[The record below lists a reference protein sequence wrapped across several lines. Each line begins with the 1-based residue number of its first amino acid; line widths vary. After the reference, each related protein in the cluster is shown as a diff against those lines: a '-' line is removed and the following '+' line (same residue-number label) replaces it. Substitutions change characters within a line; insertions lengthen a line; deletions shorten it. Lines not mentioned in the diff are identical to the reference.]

1 MSKRSDTVKFNADT
15 SGLKKGTDEVINKLN
30 ELNKKLVDNQYKQR
44 DSNKVISDAKRELKK
59 LQEQIKDNDKATDDE
74 KKKIQELNDTIEQ
87 EKLKL
92 SQLRTEQI
100 SIKTIISETSKEI
113 SGNNKEWTVLKATL
127 ANLASDTLELLGS
140 KLLSVGKDI
149 IQTGEQF
156 SSSLSEVAAISGATA
171 EELNRMEEA
180 ARLYGSTTKFS
191 ATEAADALKYMALA
205 GWSAQQSI
213 DGLPAVLDLAAA
225 SNMDLGRASDI
236 VTDYITAFGL
246 EVEDAAH
253 FVDIMTYAQNNSNT
267 TTEMLGQAYKN
278 CAATAASMGFTVEEV
293 TAALMT
299 MANAGVKGGEA
310 GTTLNTLMT
319 RLATNAKNCADE
331 LGELGVEIYD
341 SQGNMNSLS
350 DILNKMI
357 GAWADLTEK
366 QKNNLSKVI
375 AGTNQYSG
383 FQTVMQ
389 GLSDKAVKAGMS
401 FNDYSKALEDCDG
414 TAKDAAKTM
423 SDNLTGD
430 LKALDSALDELKLKI
445 YDDAETPIRNL
456 VKLITKDGIAALD
469 GIIQNLR
476 IVIPIVVGAAT
487 ALATLKL
494 NLTIGK
500 IVSELTHNTD
510 ALKNALKGLTTA
522 TEGAAAAQQ
531 GLNAAQ
537 SANVIGLV
545 ITLVMSLISAFGTL
559 AVMTNSNADAAE
571 NAKDK
576 AQDYLKSLRDLH
588 QQENQNIENAEN
600 ESRILKDLQNEYDT
614 LKDKTS
620 LTADEKL
627 RLDSVANELAKTLG
641 VTTQSL
647 LTKDGAYKDITDDID
662 KYIEKLK
669 EQVKIENATEA
680 LKAAYTAYDKA
691 SKSAEEYT
699 EKVREQKK
707 AVDEAAIA
715 LKKHE
720 RKFDLI
726 APDDTEQETKWIET
740 NRKLTNKLKEE
751 KEALEN
757 VTHVWSVY
765 YNQTSAAASSI
776 IENRIALGQ
785 TVDEDKELE
794 EMLGHL
800 NPYIEQTTQKIESN
814 TQNIRKNSESV
825 ENSVKE
831 SEIAAQSVE
840 TVSEKYARLNGLL
853 EENKKAVETVN
864 NEIEQAMDS
873 GDEEHLKE
881 LQDKL
886 KDLNSEQTILQNRIK
901 AVKEEIDK
909 DSNAIA
915 AAIEKVE
922 SSAQMLAKAQK
933 EVDNNGKLSL
943 STLLQIQK
951 KYPELT
957 DSVNDYISGI
967 KTEKD
972 VINQLKDVYEK
983 DVENYN
989 KALSVKLLKQ
999 NGFTQDTAESV
1010 VELVNNLK
1018 DQYGIDVQNFANASE
1033 VKKAALESLKAKA
1046 EETQRVFN
1054 DFWAENNFDVGMSNG
1069 SMYYMAKDPRTNQWR
1084 EATQDE
1090 IAKYKA
1096 IVEARNKAYDNY
1108 YSFDTNGVQ
1117 KYMDLY
1123 KSVSSGADAN
1133 RLLDL
1138 SDTSSNKS
1146 SSKKNTKTITYTSR
1160 WKDEVYSSDYSYEE
1174 GAFDNVKAA
1183 DAQIKAYLGVIDRA
1197 KNLGKATLNE
1207 EIHSLNELLKRET
1220 MSADQRYEIR
1230 LRLYKA
1236 QEQLSAA
1243 AAEKEKEAA
1252 DKAAKAEKDAAD
1264 ALLERQ
1270 KLALAAYNRI
1280 VNNKIDSLKAES
1292 DAAKESADKQIAAL
1306 DKLMAK
1312 RKQEQE
1318 DAKRQKEL
1326 DVINAKLR
1334 YQQMT
1339 DFERRELQRQRQEIL
1354 NEQAETAFERGIENQ
1369 KAAISGTASAIQ
1381 TKNEQA
1387 ISGLQSSKTQLADR
1401 IAYLQGSQTYDQR
1414 VQNNSK
1420 TVNFTIVQNGLS
1432 DDQFSMQIVNT
1443 VKKELGV

>member
-44 DSNKVISDAKRELKK
+44 DSNKVISDAQRELKK
-59 LQEQIKDNDKATDDE
+59 LREQIKDNDKATDDE

-92 SQLRTEQI
+92 SQLRTEQM
-100 SIKTIISETSKEI
+100 SIKNVISETSKEI

-127 ANLASDTLELLGS
+127 ANLASDTLEKLGS
-140 KLLSVGKDI
+140 KLLSTGKDI

-156 SSSLSEVAAISGATA
+156 SSSMSEVAAISGATA
-171 EELNRMEEA
+171 EELQRLEEA

-213 DGLPAVLDLAAA
+213 DGLPAILDLAAA
-225 SNMDLGRASDI
+225 SGMELGRASDI

-267 TTEMLGQAYKN
+267 TTEMLGEAYKN

-423 SDNLTGD
+423 SNNLTGD

-445 YDDAETPIRNL
+445 YDGAENPLRSLVQTITKQGVPALEALINNLDKIIPVVLAGAAAMVSYKAALAVESIIKGVQQGLAALTVARTAETAAVQAETTATAELNTVQAANPIGLLVAAVGLLTVGIIEYAAFASNAAEETSKWKTATEEARESAEKLTEGIDNLKKSRDEQITSAEGEAALLRTLQEEYNELTSITNRNAEQNERL
-456 VKLITKDGIAALD
+456 EYIASRLAEKLNITTSNLKDQSGAYHDLNRQIEEHINNLTKQAEFSYYEELITESGKAAAQAKKQMHDTKMQMQDTENEIQALKDKLEDFVKAAKD
-469 GIIQNLR
+469 
-476 IVIPIVVGAAT
+476 T
-487 ALATLKL
+487 
-494 NLTIGK
+494 
-500 IVSELTHNTD
+500 NTD
-510 ALKNALKGLTTA
+510 FSLSNSKVYSDLISQMALKGELEDLSQAVEDKNYDLSMARSKVYSDIISQISELENKHKSLETSWSHFYVA
-522 TEGAAAAQQ
+522 NMKANDALEEAKQ
-531 GLNAAQ
+531 GLRSYKQDADGLTSSVKNQ
-537 SANVIGLV
+537 SLSFSEEKEE
-545 ITLVMSLISAFGTL
+545 L
-559 AVMTNSNADAAE
+559 D
-571 NAKDK
+571 
-576 AQDYLKSLRDLH
+576 
-588 QQENQNIENAEN
+588 
-600 ESRILKDLQNEYDT
+600 
-614 LKDKTS
+614 
-620 LTADEKL
+620 KL
-627 RLDSVANELAKTLG
+627 REAMQEAGEEAK
-641 VTTQSL
+641 
-647 LTKDGAYKDITDDID
+647 KAKEDID
-662 KYIEKLK
+662 KA
-669 EQVKIENATEA
+669 VSGA
-680 LKAAYTAYDKA
+680 L
-691 SKSAEEYT
+691 SNVQRSAQNLQ
-699 EKVREQKK
+699 KVQAEIK
-707 AVDEAAIA
+707 
-715 LKKHE
+715 
-720 RKFDLI
+720 
-726 APDDTEQETKWIET
+726 ETK
-740 NRKLTNKLKEE
+740 
-751 KEALEN
+751 
-757 VTHVWSVY
+757 
-765 YNQTSAAASSI
+765 
-776 IENRIALGQ
+776 
-785 TVDEDKELE
+785 
-794 EMLGHL
+794 
-800 NPYIEQTTQKIESN
+800 
-814 TQNIRKNSESV
+814 
-825 ENSVKE
+825 
-831 SEIAAQSVE
+831 
-840 TVSEKYARLNGLL
+840 
-853 EENKKAVETVN
+853 
-864 NEIEQAMDS
+864 
-873 GDEEHLKE
+873 
-881 LQDKL
+881 
-886 KDLNSEQTILQNRIK
+886 
-901 AVKEEIDK
+901 
-909 DSNAIA
+909 
-915 AAIEKVE
+915 KV
-922 SSAQMLAKAQK
+922 
-933 EVDNNGKLSL
+933 SL
-943 STLLQIQK
+943 STLSSIASA
-951 KYPELT
+951 YPELN
-957 DSVNDYISGI
+957 SLLNDYCNG
-967 KTEKD
+967 
-972 VINQLKDVYEK
+972 LKNEGDII
-983 DVENYN
+983 
-989 KALSVKLLKQ
+989 KALEKVYKNDVDSYNQAVRQKEIMTDGYVKAAAK
-999 NGFTQDTAESV
+999 ASS
-1010 VELVNNLK
+1010 ELVDK
-1018 DQYGIDVQNFANASE
+1018 YKEHYGIDLRNFANAAE
-1033 VKKAALESLKAKA
+1033 AKA
-1046 EETQRVFN
+1046 EIEKNLYEKMAAAKEKYNALSDKYYTTVENGEQILMVKDKSAPDGVRRANVKEISDYNAVRSGYFKSQD
-1054 DFWAENNFDVGMSNG
+1054 DF
-1069 SMYYMAKDPRTNQWR
+1069 
-1084 EATQDE
+1084 
-1090 IAKYKA
+1090 
-1096 IVEARNKAYDNY
+1096 
-1108 YSFDTNGVQ
+1108 YSFDIEEFQ
-1117 KYMDLY
+1117 KQLAADVAKYY
-1123 KSVSSGADAN
+1123 KDNSVSADD
-1133 RLLDL
+1133 LLKGFT
-1138 SDTSSNKS
+1138 DTSTSKKSDKS
-1146 SSKKNTKTITYTSR
+1146 SSGKSETKAKWTMNARNVYAEGDTY
-1160 WKDEVYSSDYSYEE
+1160 
-1174 GAFDNVKAA
+1174 
-1183 DAQIKAYLGVIDRA
+1183 IKAYVNWIERV
-1197 KNLGKATLNE
+1197 KNLGKLTVQE
-1207 EIHSLNELLKRET
+1207 EISILQNLLSRSENT
-1220 MSADQRYEIR
+1220 ADERYDIEY
-1230 LRLYKA
+1230 RLYKA
-1236 QEQLSAA
+1236 KENLQKEQD
-1243 AAEKEKEAA
+1243 EKQKQLEEAA
-1252 DKAAKAEKDAAD
+1252 QKRAKDAAD

-1270 KLALAAYNRI
+1270 KLALAAYNRL

-1387 ISGLQSSKTQLADR
+1387 ISGLQSSKTHLADR

-1432 DDQFSMQIVNT
+1432 DDQFSMRIVNT

>member
-1 MSKRSDTVKFNADT
+1 MSERNYTVNFNANAN
-15 SGLKKGTDEVINKLN
+15 GLKKGTDEVINKLN

-44 DSNKVISDAKRELKK
+44 DSNKVISDAQRELKK
-59 LQEQIKDNDKATDDE
+59 LREQIKDNDKATDDE

-92 SQLRTEQI
+92 SQLRTEQM
-100 SIKTIISETSKEI
+100 SIKNVISETSKEI

-156 SSSLSEVAAISGATA
+156 SGSMSEVAAISGATA
-171 EELNRMEEA
+171 EELQRLEEA

-267 TTEMLGQAYKN
+267 TTEMLGEAYKN

-423 SDNLTGD
+423 SNNLTGD

-445 YDDAETPIRNL
+445 YDGAENPLRSL
-456 VKLITKDGIAALD
+456 VQTITKQGVPALEALINNLD
-469 GIIQNLR
+469 KII
-476 IVIPIVVGAAT
+476 PVV
-487 ALATLKL
+487 L
-494 NLTIGK
+494 
-500 IVSELTHNTD
+500 
-510 ALKNALKGLTTA
+510 
-522 TEGAAAAQQ
+522 EGAAAMASYKAALAVESIIKGVQQ
-531 GLNAAQ
+531 GLAALTVARGMETAAVKAETTATAELNTVQAANPIGLLVATLGMLTVGIIEYAAFASNAAEETSKWKTATEEARE
-537 SANVIGLV
+537 SAEKLTEGIDDLKKSRDEQ
-545 ITLVMSLISAFGTL
+545 ITSAEGEAALLRTL
-559 AVMTNSNADAAE
+559 QEEYNELTSITN
-571 NAKDK
+571 
-576 AQDYLKSLRDLH
+576 R
-588 QQENQNIENAEN
+588 NAE
-600 ESRILKDLQNEYDT
+600 QNERLEYIASR
-614 LKDKTS
+614 L
-620 LTADEKL
+620 AEKL
-627 RLDSVANELAKTLG
+627 NI
-641 VTTQSL
+641 TT
-647 LTKDGAYKDITDDID
+647 
-662 KYIEKLK
+662 
-669 EQVKIENATEA
+669 
-680 LKAAYTAYDKA
+680 
-691 SKSAEEYT
+691 
-699 EKVREQKK
+699 
-707 AVDEAAIA
+707 
-715 LKKHE
+715 
-720 RKFDLI
+720 
-726 APDDTEQETKWIET
+726 
-740 NRKLTNKLKEE
+740 
-751 KEALEN
+751 
-757 VTHVWSVY
+757 
-765 YNQTSAAASSI
+765 
-776 IENRIALGQ
+776 
-785 TVDEDKELE
+785 
-794 EMLGHL
+794 
-800 NPYIEQTTQKIESN
+800 
-814 TQNIRKNSESV
+814 
-825 ENSVKE
+825 
-831 SEIAAQSVE
+831 
-840 TVSEKYARLNGLL
+840 
-853 EENKKAVETVN
+853 
-864 NEIEQAMDS
+864 
-873 GDEEHLKE
+873 
-881 LQDKL
+881 
-886 KDLNSEQTILQNRIK
+886 
-901 AVKEEIDK
+901 
-909 DSNAIA
+909 
-915 AAIEKVE
+915 
-922 SSAQMLAKAQK
+922 
-933 EVDNNGKLSL
+933 
-943 STLLQIQK
+943 
-951 KYPELT
+951 
-957 DSVNDYISGI
+957 
-967 KTEKD
+967 
-972 VINQLKDVYEK
+972 
-983 DVENYN
+983 
-989 KALSVKLLKQ
+989 
-999 NGFTQDTAESV
+999 
-1010 VELVNNLK
+1010 NNLK
-1018 DQYGIDVQNFANASE
+1018 DQSGAYHDLNRQIEEHINNLTKQAEFSYYEELITESGKAAAQAKKQMQDTKMQMQDTENEIQALKDKLKDFSQAANYNTSGSKVYSNIISQISELENKHKSLETSWSHFYVANMKANDALEEAKQGLRNYKQDADGLTSSVKTQSLSFSEEKEELDKLREAMQEAGEEAKKAKEDIDKAVSGALSNVQRSAQNLQKVQAEIKETGKVSLSTLSSIASAYPELNSLLNDYCNGLKNEGDIIKALEKVYQNDVDSYNQSVRQKEILTDGYVKAAAKASSELVDKYKEHYGIDLRNFAD
-1033 VKKAALESLKAKA
+1033 AAEAKA
-1046 EETQRVFN
+1046 EIEKNLYEKMAAAKEKYNALSDKYYTTVVDGQQVLMVKDNSAPDGVRLATSKETADYNAIRKGYFN
-1054 DFWAENNFDVGMSNG
+1054 SQDNF
-1069 SMYYMAKDPRTNQWR
+1069 
-1084 EATQDE
+1084 
-1090 IAKYKA
+1090 
-1096 IVEARNKAYDNY
+1096 
-1108 YSFDTNGVQ
+1108 YSFDIEEFQ
-1117 KYMDLY
+1117 KQLAEDVAKYY
-1123 KSVSSGADAN
+1123 KDNSVSADD
-1133 RLLDL
+1133 LLKGFTSTADTSASKK
-1138 SDTSSNKS
+1138 SDTSSSGKS
-1146 SSKKNTKTITYTSR
+1146 DTKAKWTMNARDVYAEGDTY
-1160 WKDEVYSSDYSYEE
+1160 
-1174 GAFDNVKAA
+1174 VKAY
-1183 DAQIKAYLGVIDRA
+1183 INWIERV
-1197 KNLGKATLNE
+1197 KNLGKLTVQE
-1207 EIHSLNELLKRET
+1207 EISILQNLLSRSENT
-1220 MSADQRYEIR
+1220 ADERYDIEY
-1230 LRLYKA
+1230 RLYKA
-1236 QEQLSAA
+1236 KENLQKEQD
-1243 AAEKEKEAA
+1243 EKQKQLEEAA
-1252 DKAAKAEKDAAD
+1252 QKRAKDAAD

-1270 KLALAAYNRI
+1270 KLALAAYNRL

-1432 DDQFSMQIVNT
+1432 DDQFSMRIVNT

>member
-44 DSNKVISDAKRELKK
+44 DSNKVISDAQRELKK
-59 LQEQIKDNDKATDDE
+59 LREQIKDNDKATDDE

-92 SQLRTEQI
+92 SQLRTEQM
-100 SIKTIISETSKEI
+100 SIKNVISETSKEI

-127 ANLASDTLELLGS
+127 ANLTSDTLELLGS

-156 SSSLSEVAAISGATA
+156 SSSMSEVAAISGATA

-267 TTEMLGQAYKN
+267 TTEMLGEAYKN

-357 GAWADLTEK
+357 GAWADLTEQ

-423 SDNLTGD
+423 SNNLTGD

-445 YDDAETPIRNL
+445 YDGAENPLRSLVQTITKQGVPALEALINNLDKIIPVVLAGAAAMVSYKAALAVESIIKGVQQGLAALTAARTAETTA
-456 VKLITKDGIAALD
+456 VQAET
-469 GIIQNLR
+469 
-476 IVIPIVVGAAT
+476 AAT
-487 ALATLKL
+487 AEL
-494 NLTIGK
+494 NTVQAANPIGLLVATIGL
-500 IVSELTHNTD
+500 LTVGIIEY
-510 ALKNALKGLTTA
+510 AAFASNAAEETSKWKTA
-522 TEGAAAAQQ
+522 TEEARESAEKLTEGIDDLKKSRDEQITSAEGEAALLRTLQEEYNE
-531 GLNAAQ
+531 LT
-537 SANVIGLV
+537 S
-545 ITLVMSLISAFGTL
+545 IT
-559 AVMTNSNADAAE
+559 N
-571 NAKDK
+571 
-576 AQDYLKSLRDLH
+576 R
-588 QQENQNIENAEN
+588 NAE
-600 ESRILKDLQNEYDT
+600 QNERLEYIASR
-614 LKDKTS
+614 L
-620 LTADEKL
+620 AEKL
-627 RLDSVANELAKTLG
+627 NI
-641 VTTQSL
+641 TT
-647 LTKDGAYKDITDDID
+647 
-662 KYIEKLK
+662 
-669 EQVKIENATEA
+669 
-680 LKAAYTAYDKA
+680 
-691 SKSAEEYT
+691 
-699 EKVREQKK
+699 
-707 AVDEAAIA
+707 
-715 LKKHE
+715 
-720 RKFDLI
+720 
-726 APDDTEQETKWIET
+726 
-740 NRKLTNKLKEE
+740 
-751 KEALEN
+751 
-757 VTHVWSVY
+757 
-765 YNQTSAAASSI
+765 
-776 IENRIALGQ
+776 
-785 TVDEDKELE
+785 
-794 EMLGHL
+794 
-800 NPYIEQTTQKIESN
+800 
-814 TQNIRKNSESV
+814 
-825 ENSVKE
+825 
-831 SEIAAQSVE
+831 
-840 TVSEKYARLNGLL
+840 
-853 EENKKAVETVN
+853 
-864 NEIEQAMDS
+864 
-873 GDEEHLKE
+873 
-881 LQDKL
+881 
-886 KDLNSEQTILQNRIK
+886 
-901 AVKEEIDK
+901 
-909 DSNAIA
+909 
-915 AAIEKVE
+915 
-922 SSAQMLAKAQK
+922 
-933 EVDNNGKLSL
+933 
-943 STLLQIQK
+943 
-951 KYPELT
+951 
-957 DSVNDYISGI
+957 
-967 KTEKD
+967 
-972 VINQLKDVYEK
+972 
-983 DVENYN
+983 
-989 KALSVKLLKQ
+989 
-999 NGFTQDTAESV
+999 
-1010 VELVNNLK
+1010 NNLK
-1018 DQYGIDVQNFANASE
+1018 DQSGAYHDLNRQIEEHINNLTKQAEFSYYEELITESGKAAAQAKKQMHDTKMQMQDTENEIQALKDKLEDFVKAAKDTNTDFSLSNSKVYSDLISQMALKGELEDLSQAVEDKNYDLSMARSKVYSDIISQISELENKHKSLETSWSHFYVANMKANDALEEAKQGLRSYKQDADGLTSSVKNQSLSFSEEKEELDKLRESMQEAGEEAKKAKEDIDKAVSGALSNVQRSAQNLQKVQAEIKETGKVSLSTLSSISSAYPELNSLLNEYCNGLKNEGDIIKALEKVYKNDVDSYNQAVRQKEIMTDGYVKAAAKASSELVDKYKEHYGIDLRNFANAAE
-1033 VKKAALESLKAKA
+1033 AKA
-1046 EETQRVFN
+1046 EIEKNLYEKMAAAKEKYNALSDKYYTTVENGEQILMVKDKSAPDGVRRANVKEISDYNAVRSGYFKSQD
-1054 DFWAENNFDVGMSNG
+1054 DF
-1069 SMYYMAKDPRTNQWR
+1069 
-1084 EATQDE
+1084 
-1090 IAKYKA
+1090 
-1096 IVEARNKAYDNY
+1096 
-1108 YSFDTNGVQ
+1108 YSFDIEEFQ
-1117 KYMDLY
+1117 KQLAADVAKYY
-1123 KSVSSGADAN
+1123 KDNSVSADD
-1133 RLLDL
+1133 LLKGFT
-1138 SDTSSNKS
+1138 STTDTSKKADTSTSKS
-1146 SSKKNTKTITYTSR
+1146 RNTKTRTYTSR
-1160 WKDEVYSSDYSYEE
+1160 YKGEVYSSEYSYEE
-1174 GAFDNVKAA
+1174 GAFDAVKAA
-1183 DAQIKAYLGVIDRA
+1183 DAQIKATLGVIDRA
-1197 KNLGKATLNE
+1197 KNLGKVTLNE
-1207 EIHSLNELLKRET
+1207 EIYSLEKLLEHET
-1220 MSADQRYEIR
+1220 MSADQRYEVR

-1243 AAEKEKEAA
+1243 SAEKEKEAA

-1264 ALLERQ
+1264 ALIERQ
-1270 KLALAAYNRI
+1270 KLALAAYNKL
-1280 VNNKIDSLKAES
+1280 VNTKIESLKAES

-1306 DKLMAK
+1306 DAVMAK

-1354 NEQAETAFERGIENQ
+1354 NEQAEMNFERSIENQ

-1387 ISGLQSSKTQLADR
+1387 ISGLQSSKTQLSDR

-1432 DDQFSMQIVNT
+1432 DDQFSMRIVNT

>member
-44 DSNKVISDAKRELKK
+44 DSNKVISDAQRELKK
-59 LQEQIKDNDKATDDE
+59 LREQIKDNDKATDDE

-92 SQLRTEQI
+92 SQLRTEQM
-100 SIKTIISETSKEI
+100 SIKNVISETSKEI

-127 ANLASDTLELLGS
+127 ANLTSDTLELLGS

-156 SSSLSEVAAISGATA
+156 SSSMSEVAAISGATA

-213 DGLPAVLDLAAA
+213 DGLSAVLDLAAA

-267 TTEMLGQAYKN
+267 TTEMLGEAYKN

-445 YDDAETPIRNL
+445 YDGAENPLRSLVQTITKQGVPALEALINNLDKIIPVVLAGAAAMVSYKAALAVESIIKGVQQGLAALTVARTAETAAVQAETTATAELNTVQAANPIGLLVATLGMLTVGIIEYAAFASNAAEETSEWTKASNEARESAEKLTEGIDNLKKSRDEQITSAEGEAALLRTLQEEYNELTSITGRNAEQNERL
-456 VKLITKDGIAALD
+456 EYIAERLAEKLNITTQDLKDQSGAYRDLNNQIDDHIKKLTEQAELSYYEDLITESGKAAAQAKKQMHDTKMQMQDTENEIQALKDKLEDFVKAAKD
-469 GIIQNLR
+469 
-476 IVIPIVVGAAT
+476 T
-487 ALATLKL
+487 
-494 NLTIGK
+494 
-500 IVSELTHNTD
+500 NTD
-510 ALKNALKGLTTA
+510 FSLSNSKVYSDLISQMALKGELENLSQAVEDKNYDLSMARSKVYSDIISQISELENKHKSLETSWSHFYVA
-522 TEGAAAAQQ
+522 NMKANDALEDAKQ
-531 GLNAAQ
+531 GLRSYGQDAD
-537 SANVIGLV
+537 GLTSSV
-545 ITLVMSLISAFGTL
+545 
-559 AVMTNSNADAAE
+559 
-571 NAKDK
+571 
-576 AQDYLKSLRDLH
+576 
-588 QQENQNIENAEN
+588 
-600 ESRILKDLQNEYDT
+600 
-614 LKDKTS
+614 KTQTKTFS
-620 LTADEKL
+620 EEKEELDKL
-627 RLDSVANELAKTLG
+627 REAMQEAGEEAK
-641 VTTQSL
+641 
-647 LTKDGAYKDITDDID
+647 KAKEDID
-662 KYIEKLK
+662 KA
-669 EQVKIENATEA
+669 VSGA
-680 LKAAYTAYDKA
+680 L
-691 SKSAEEYT
+691 SNVQRSAQNLQ
-699 EKVREQKK
+699 KVQAEIK
-707 AVDEAAIA
+707 
-715 LKKHE
+715 
-720 RKFDLI
+720 
-726 APDDTEQETKWIET
+726 ETK
-740 NRKLTNKLKEE
+740 
-751 KEALEN
+751 
-757 VTHVWSVY
+757 
-765 YNQTSAAASSI
+765 
-776 IENRIALGQ
+776 
-785 TVDEDKELE
+785 
-794 EMLGHL
+794 
-800 NPYIEQTTQKIESN
+800 
-814 TQNIRKNSESV
+814 
-825 ENSVKE
+825 
-831 SEIAAQSVE
+831 
-840 TVSEKYARLNGLL
+840 
-853 EENKKAVETVN
+853 
-864 NEIEQAMDS
+864 
-873 GDEEHLKE
+873 
-881 LQDKL
+881 
-886 KDLNSEQTILQNRIK
+886 
-901 AVKEEIDK
+901 
-909 DSNAIA
+909 
-915 AAIEKVE
+915 KV
-922 SSAQMLAKAQK
+922 
-933 EVDNNGKLSL
+933 SL
-943 STLLQIQK
+943 STLSSIASA
-951 KYPELT
+951 YPELN
-957 DSVNDYISGI
+957 SLLNDYCNG
-967 KTEKD
+967 
-972 VINQLKDVYEK
+972 LKNEGDII
-983 DVENYN
+983 
-989 KALSVKLLKQ
+989 KALEKVYKNDVDSYNQAVRQKEIMTDGYVKAAAK
-999 NGFTQDTAESV
+999 ASS
-1010 VELVNNLK
+1010 ELVDK
-1018 DQYGIDVQNFANASE
+1018 YKEHYGIDLRNFANAAE
-1033 VKKAALESLKAKA
+1033 AKA
-1046 EETQRVFN
+1046 EIEKNLYEKMAAAKEKYNALSDKYYTTVENGEQILMVKDKSAPDGVRRANVKEISDYNAVRSGYFKSQD
-1054 DFWAENNFDVGMSNG
+1054 DF
-1069 SMYYMAKDPRTNQWR
+1069 
-1084 EATQDE
+1084 
-1090 IAKYKA
+1090 
-1096 IVEARNKAYDNY
+1096 
-1108 YSFDTNGVQ
+1108 YSFDIEEFQ
-1117 KYMDLY
+1117 KQLAADVAKYY
-1123 KSVSSGADAN
+1123 KDNSVSADD
-1133 RLLDL
+1133 LLKGFT
-1138 SDTSSNKS
+1138 DTSTSKKSDKS
-1146 SSKKNTKTITYTSR
+1146 SSGKSETKAKWTMNARNVYAEGDTY
-1160 WKDEVYSSDYSYEE
+1160 
-1174 GAFDNVKAA
+1174 
-1183 DAQIKAYLGVIDRA
+1183 IKAYVNWIERV
-1197 KNLGKATLNE
+1197 KNLGKLTVQE
-1207 EIHSLNELLKRET
+1207 EISILQNLLSRSENT
-1220 MSADQRYEIR
+1220 ADERYDIEY
-1230 LRLYKA
+1230 RLYKA
-1236 QEQLSAA
+1236 KENLQKEQD
-1243 AAEKEKEAA
+1243 EKQKQLEEAA
-1252 DKAAKAEKDAAD
+1252 QKRAKDAAD

-1270 KLALAAYNRI
+1270 KLALAAYNRL

-1432 DDQFSMQIVNT
+1432 DDQFSMRIVNT

>member
-1 MSKRSDTVKFNADT
+1 MSERSDTVKFNADT

-100 SIKTIISETSKEI
+100 SIKNIISETSKEI

-156 SSSLSEVAAISGATA
+156 SSSMSEVAAISGATA
-171 EELNRMEEA
+171 EELQRLEEA

-213 DGLPAVLDLAAA
+213 DGLSAVLDLAAA

-267 TTEMLGQAYKN
+267 TTEMLGEAYKN

-357 GAWADLTEK
+357 GAWADLTEQ

-423 SDNLTGD
+423 SNNLTGD

-445 YDDAETPIRNL
+445 YDGAENPLRSLVQTITKQGVPALEALINNLDKIIPVVLAGAAAMVSYKAALAIQSIIKGVQQGLAALTVARTAETAAVQAETSATAELNTVQAANPIGLL
-456 VKLITKDGIAALD
+456 VAAIGLLTV
-469 GIIQNLR
+469 GIIEY
-476 IVIPIVVGAAT
+476 AAF
-487 ALATLKL
+487 A
-494 NLTIGK
+494 
-500 IVSELTHNTD
+500 S
-510 ALKNALKGLTTA
+510 NAAEETSKWKTA
-522 TEGAAAAQQ
+522 TEEARESAEKLTEGIDDLKKSRDEQITSAEGEAALLRTLQEEYNE
-531 GLNAAQ
+531 LT
-537 SANVIGLV
+537 S
-545 ITLVMSLISAFGTL
+545 IT
-559 AVMTNSNADAAE
+559 N
-571 NAKDK
+571 
-576 AQDYLKSLRDLH
+576 R
-588 QQENQNIENAEN
+588 NAE
-600 ESRILKDLQNEYDT
+600 QNERLEYIASR
-614 LKDKTS
+614 L
-620 LTADEKL
+620 AEKL
-627 RLDSVANELAKTLG
+627 NI
-641 VTTQSL
+641 TT
-647 LTKDGAYKDITDDID
+647 
-662 KYIEKLK
+662 
-669 EQVKIENATEA
+669 
-680 LKAAYTAYDKA
+680 
-691 SKSAEEYT
+691 
-699 EKVREQKK
+699 
-707 AVDEAAIA
+707 
-715 LKKHE
+715 
-720 RKFDLI
+720 
-726 APDDTEQETKWIET
+726 
-740 NRKLTNKLKEE
+740 
-751 KEALEN
+751 
-757 VTHVWSVY
+757 
-765 YNQTSAAASSI
+765 
-776 IENRIALGQ
+776 
-785 TVDEDKELE
+785 
-794 EMLGHL
+794 
-800 NPYIEQTTQKIESN
+800 
-814 TQNIRKNSESV
+814 
-825 ENSVKE
+825 
-831 SEIAAQSVE
+831 
-840 TVSEKYARLNGLL
+840 
-853 EENKKAVETVN
+853 
-864 NEIEQAMDS
+864 
-873 GDEEHLKE
+873 
-881 LQDKL
+881 
-886 KDLNSEQTILQNRIK
+886 
-901 AVKEEIDK
+901 
-909 DSNAIA
+909 
-915 AAIEKVE
+915 
-922 SSAQMLAKAQK
+922 
-933 EVDNNGKLSL
+933 
-943 STLLQIQK
+943 
-951 KYPELT
+951 
-957 DSVNDYISGI
+957 
-967 KTEKD
+967 
-972 VINQLKDVYEK
+972 
-983 DVENYN
+983 
-989 KALSVKLLKQ
+989 
-999 NGFTQDTAESV
+999 
-1010 VELVNNLK
+1010 NNLK
-1018 DQYGIDVQNFANASE
+1018 DQSGAYHDLNRQIEEHINNLTKQAEFSYYEELITESGKAAAQAKKQMHDTKMQMQDTENEIQALKDKLEDFVKAAKDTNTDFSLSNSKVYSDLISQMALKGELEDLSQAVEDKNYDLSMARSKVYSDIISQISELENKHKSLETSWSHFYVANMKANDALEEAKQGLRSYKQDADGLTSSVKNQLLSFSEEKEELDKLREAMQEAGEEAKKAKEDIDKAVSGALSNVQRSAQNLQKVQAEIKETGKVSLSTLSSISSAYPELNSLLNEYCNGLKNEGDIIKALEKVYQNDVDSYNQSVRQKEILTDGYVKAAAKASSELVDKYKEHYGIDLRNFANAAE
-1033 VKKAALESLKAKA
+1033 AKA
-1046 EETQRVFN
+1046 EIEKNLYEKMAAAKEKYNALSDKYYTTVENGEQILMVKDKSAPDGVRRANVKEISDYNAVRSGYFKSQD
-1054 DFWAENNFDVGMSNG
+1054 DF
-1069 SMYYMAKDPRTNQWR
+1069 
-1084 EATQDE
+1084 
-1090 IAKYKA
+1090 
-1096 IVEARNKAYDNY
+1096 
-1108 YSFDTNGVQ
+1108 YSFDIEEFQ
-1117 KYMDLY
+1117 KQLAADVAKYY
-1123 KSVSSGADAN
+1123 KDNSVSADD
-1133 RLLDL
+1133 LLKGFT
-1138 SDTSSNKS
+1138 DTSTSKKSDKS
-1146 SSKKNTKTITYTSR
+1146 SSGKSETKAKWTMNARNVYAEGDTY
-1160 WKDEVYSSDYSYEE
+1160 
-1174 GAFDNVKAA
+1174 
-1183 DAQIKAYLGVIDRA
+1183 IKAYVNWIERV
-1197 KNLGKATLNE
+1197 KNLGKLTVQE
-1207 EIHSLNELLKRET
+1207 EISILQNLLARSENT
-1220 MSADQRYEIR
+1220 ADERYDIEY
-1230 LRLYKA
+1230 RLYKA
-1236 QEQLSAA
+1236 KENLQKEQD
-1243 AAEKEKEAA
+1243 EKQKQLEEAA
-1252 DKAAKAEKDAAD
+1252 QQRAKEAAD

-1270 KLALAAYNRI
+1270 KLALAAYNRL

-1334 YQQMT
+1334 YQQMNE
-1339 DFERRELQRQRQEIL
+1339 FERRELQRQRQEIL

-1387 ISGLQSSKTQLADR
+1387 ISGLQSSKTQLSDR

-1414 VQNNSK
+1414 VQSNSK

-1432 DDQFSMQIVNT
+1432 DDQFSMRIVNT

>member
-1 MSKRSDTVKFNADT
+1 MSERNYTVNFNANAN
-15 SGLKKGTDEVINKLN
+15 GLKKGTDEVINKLN

-44 DSNKVISDAKRELKK
+44 DTNKVISDAKKELKK
-59 LQEQIKDNDKATDDE
+59 LQDQIGKNGSATDDE
-74 KKKIQELNDTIEQ
+74 KKKIKELTDTIEQ

-92 SQLRTEQI
+92 SQLRTEQM
-100 SIKTIISETSKEI
+100 SIKNVISETSKEI

-127 ANLASDTLELLGS
+127 ANLASDTLEKLGS

-156 SSSLSEVAAISGATA
+156 SSSMSEVAAISGATA

-267 TTEMLGQAYKN
+267 TTEMLGEAYKN

-576 AQDYLKSLRDLH
+576 AQDYLKSLRDLY
-588 QQENQNIENAEN
+588 QQTKQNIEDFGN
-600 ESRILKDLQNEYDT
+600 ESKVLKDLQNEYDT
-614 LKDKTS
+614 LRNKIS
-620 LTADEKL
+620 LTDDEKI
-627 RLDSVANELAKTLG
+627 RLNFVADELAKTLG
-641 VTTQSL
+641 VTTQAL
-647 LTKDGAYKDITDDID
+647 LTKDGVYKDITHNIEA
-662 KYIEKLK
+662 YIKKLE
-669 EQVKIENATEA
+669 EQTKIENATDA
-680 LKAAYTAYDKA
+680 LKASYTAYDKA
-691 SKSAEEYT
+691 SKSAEEYA
-699 EKVREQKK
+699 EKVREQTK
-707 AVDEAAIA
+707 AVEEAEIA
-715 LKKHE
+715 LKKHK
-720 RKFDLI
+720 RKFELI
-726 APDDTEQETKWIET
+726 DWSDPSQEADWIEK
-740 NRKLTNKLKEE
+740 NQKLTKNLDEE
-751 KEALEN
+751 QKALEN
-757 VTHVWSVY
+757 VKHVWSVY
-765 YNQTSAAASSI
+765 FNQASAATSSI
-776 IENRIALGQ
+776 IENKKAFGEA
-785 TVDEDKELE
+785 VNENKELE
-794 EMLGHL
+794 ERLDHL
-800 NPYIEQTTQKIESN
+800 NPSFEKTKEKVQILTS
-814 TQNIRKNSESV
+814 
-825 ENSVKE
+825 SVKKQSSSF
-831 SEIAAQSVE
+831 SE
-840 TVSEKYARLNGLL
+840 EK
-853 EENKKAVETVN
+853 EELDKLREAMQEAGEEAKKA
-864 NEIEQAMDS
+864 
-873 GDEEHLKE
+873 
-881 LQDKL
+881 
-886 KDLNSEQTILQNRIK
+886 KDDIDK
-901 AVKEEIDK
+901 AVSGAL
-909 DSNAIA
+909 SN
-915 AAIEKVE
+915 VQR
-922 SSAQMLAKAQK
+922 SAQNLQK
-933 EVDNNGKLSL
+933 VQAEIKETKKVSL
-943 STLLQIQK
+943 STLSSIASA
-951 KYPELT
+951 YPELN
-957 DSVNDYISGI
+957 SLLNDYCNG
-967 KTEKD
+967 
-972 VINQLKDVYEK
+972 LKNEGDII
-983 DVENYN
+983 
-989 KALSVKLLKQ
+989 KALEKVYKNDVDSYNQAVRQKEIMTDGYVKAAAK
-999 NGFTQDTAESV
+999 ASS
-1010 VELVNNLK
+1010 ELVDK
-1018 DQYGIDVQNFANASE
+1018 YKEHYGIDLRNFANAAE
-1033 VKKAALESLKAKA
+1033 AKA
-1046 EETQRVFN
+1046 EIEKNLYEKMAAAKEKYNALSDKYYTTVENGEQILMVKDKSAPDGVRRANVKEISDYNAVRSGYFKSQD
-1054 DFWAENNFDVGMSNG
+1054 DF
-1069 SMYYMAKDPRTNQWR
+1069 
-1084 EATQDE
+1084 
-1090 IAKYKA
+1090 
-1096 IVEARNKAYDNY
+1096 
-1108 YSFDTNGVQ
+1108 YSFDIEEFQ
-1117 KYMDLY
+1117 KQLAADVAKYY
-1123 KSVSSGADAN
+1123 KDNSVSADD
-1133 RLLDL
+1133 LLKGFT
-1138 SDTSSNKS
+1138 DTSTSKKSDKS
-1146 SSKKNTKTITYTSR
+1146 SSEKSDTKAKWTMNARNVYAEGDTY
-1160 WKDEVYSSDYSYEE
+1160 
-1174 GAFDNVKAA
+1174 
-1183 DAQIKAYLGVIDRA
+1183 IKAYVNWIERV
-1197 KNLGKATLNE
+1197 KNLGKLTVQE
-1207 EIHSLNELLKRET
+1207 EISILQNLLARSENT
-1220 MSADQRYEIR
+1220 ADERYDIEY
-1230 LRLYKA
+1230 RLYKA
-1236 QEQLSAA
+1236 KENLQKEQD
-1243 AAEKEKEAA
+1243 EKQKQLEEAA
-1252 DKAAKAEKDAAD
+1252 QKRAKDAAD

-1270 KLALAAYNRI
+1270 KLALAAYNRL

-1432 DDQFSMQIVNT
+1432 DDQFSMRIVNT

>member
-59 LQEQIKDNDKATDDE
+59 LREQIKDNDKATDDE

-92 SQLRTEQI
+92 SQLRTEQM
-100 SIKTIISETSKEI
+100 SIKNVISETSKEI

-127 ANLASDTLELLGS
+127 ANLTSDTLELLGS

-156 SSSLSEVAAISGATA
+156 SSSMSEVAAISGATA

-213 DGLPAVLDLAAA
+213 DGLSAVLDLAAA

-267 TTEMLGQAYKN
+267 TTEMLGEAYKN

-414 TAKDAAKTM
+414 TAKNAAKTM
-423 SDNLTGD
+423 SNNLTGD

-445 YDDAETPIRNL
+445 YDGAENPLRSLVQTITKQGVPALEALINNLDKIIPVVLAGAAAMVSYKAALAVESIIKGVQQGLAALTVARTAETAA
-456 VKLITKDGIAALD
+456 VKAETT
-469 GIIQNLR
+469 
-476 IVIPIVVGAAT
+476 AT
-487 ALATLKL
+487 AELNTVQAANPIGLLVATLGM
-494 NLTIGK
+494 LTIG
-500 IVSELTHNTD
+500 IIEYAAFAS
-510 ALKNALKGLTTA
+510 NAAEETSKWKTA
-522 TEGAAAAQQ
+522 TEEARESAEKLTEGIDDLKKSRDEQITSAEGEAALLRTLQEEYNE
-531 GLNAAQ
+531 LT
-537 SANVIGLV
+537 S
-545 ITLVMSLISAFGTL
+545 IT
-559 AVMTNSNADAAE
+559 N
-571 NAKDK
+571 
-576 AQDYLKSLRDLH
+576 R
-588 QQENQNIENAEN
+588 NAE
-600 ESRILKDLQNEYDT
+600 QNERLEYIASR
-614 LKDKTS
+614 L
-620 LTADEKL
+620 AEKL
-627 RLDSVANELAKTLG
+627 NI
-641 VTTQSL
+641 TT
-647 LTKDGAYKDITDDID
+647 
-662 KYIEKLK
+662 
-669 EQVKIENATEA
+669 
-680 LKAAYTAYDKA
+680 
-691 SKSAEEYT
+691 
-699 EKVREQKK
+699 
-707 AVDEAAIA
+707 
-715 LKKHE
+715 
-720 RKFDLI
+720 
-726 APDDTEQETKWIET
+726 
-740 NRKLTNKLKEE
+740 
-751 KEALEN
+751 
-757 VTHVWSVY
+757 
-765 YNQTSAAASSI
+765 
-776 IENRIALGQ
+776 
-785 TVDEDKELE
+785 
-794 EMLGHL
+794 
-800 NPYIEQTTQKIESN
+800 
-814 TQNIRKNSESV
+814 
-825 ENSVKE
+825 
-831 SEIAAQSVE
+831 
-840 TVSEKYARLNGLL
+840 
-853 EENKKAVETVN
+853 
-864 NEIEQAMDS
+864 
-873 GDEEHLKE
+873 
-881 LQDKL
+881 
-886 KDLNSEQTILQNRIK
+886 
-901 AVKEEIDK
+901 
-909 DSNAIA
+909 
-915 AAIEKVE
+915 
-922 SSAQMLAKAQK
+922 
-933 EVDNNGKLSL
+933 
-943 STLLQIQK
+943 
-951 KYPELT
+951 
-957 DSVNDYISGI
+957 
-967 KTEKD
+967 
-972 VINQLKDVYEK
+972 
-983 DVENYN
+983 
-989 KALSVKLLKQ
+989 
-999 NGFTQDTAESV
+999 
-1010 VELVNNLK
+1010 NNLK
-1018 DQYGIDVQNFANASE
+1018 DQSGAYHDLNRQIEEHINNLTKQAEFSYYEELITESGKAAAQAKKQMHDTKMQMQDTENEIQALKDKLKDFSQAANYNTSGSKVYSNIISQISELENKHKSLETSWSHFYVANMKANDALEEAKQGLRSYKQDADGLTSSVKTQSLSFSEEKEELDKLREATQKAGEEAKKAKEDIDKAVSGALSNVQRSAQNLQKVQAEIKETGKVSLSTLSSISSAYPELNSLLNDYCNGLKNEGDIIKALEKVYQNDVDSYNQSVRQKEIMTDGYVKAAAKASSELVDKYKEHYGIDLRNFANAAE
-1033 VKKAALESLKAKA
+1033 AKA
-1046 EETQRVFN
+1046 EIEKNLYEKMAAAKEKYNALSDKYYTTVENGEQILMVKDKSAPDGVRRANVKEISDYNAVRSGYFKSQD
-1054 DFWAENNFDVGMSNG
+1054 DF
-1069 SMYYMAKDPRTNQWR
+1069 
-1084 EATQDE
+1084 
-1090 IAKYKA
+1090 
-1096 IVEARNKAYDNY
+1096 
-1108 YSFDTNGVQ
+1108 YSFDIEEFQ
-1117 KYMDLY
+1117 KQLAADVAKYY
-1123 KSVSSGADAN
+1123 KDNSVSADD
-1133 RLLDL
+1133 LLKGFT
-1138 SDTSSNKS
+1138 DTSTSKKSDKS
-1146 SSKKNTKTITYTSR
+1146 SSGKSETKAKWTMNARNVYAEGDTY
-1160 WKDEVYSSDYSYEE
+1160 
-1174 GAFDNVKAA
+1174 
-1183 DAQIKAYLGVIDRA
+1183 IKAYVNWIERV
-1197 KNLGKATLNE
+1197 KNLGKLTVQE
-1207 EIHSLNELLKRET
+1207 EISILQNLLSRSENT
-1220 MSADQRYEIR
+1220 ADERYDIEY
-1230 LRLYKA
+1230 RLYKA
-1236 QEQLSAA
+1236 KENLQKEQD
-1243 AAEKEKEAA
+1243 EKQKQLEEAA
-1252 DKAAKAEKDAAD
+1252 QKRAKDAAD

-1270 KLALAAYNRI
+1270 KLALAAYNRL

-1387 ISGLQSSKTQLADR
+1387 ISGLQSSKTQLSDR

-1432 DDQFSMQIVNT
+1432 DDQFSMRIVNT

>member
-87 EKLKL
+87 ETLKL

-100 SIKTIISETSKEI
+100 SIKNIISETSKEI

-127 ANLASDTLELLGS
+127 ANLTSDTLELLGS
-140 KLLSVGKDI
+140 KLLAIGKDV

-156 SSSLSEVAAISGATA
+156 SSSMSEVAAISGATA
-171 EELNRMEEA
+171 EELQRLEEA

-225 SNMDLGRASDI
+225 SNMELGRASDI
-236 VTDYITAFGL
+236 VTDYITAFEL

-278 CAATAASMGFTVEEV
+278 CAATAASMRFTVEEV

-357 GAWADLTEK
+357 GAWADLTEQ

-423 SDNLTGD
+423 SNNLTGD

-445 YDDAETPIRNL
+445 YDGAENPLRSLVQTITKQGVPALEALINNLDKIIPVVLAGAAAMVSYKAALAVESIIKGVQQGLAALTVARGIETAAVKAETSAQVALNTAQAANPIGLL
-456 VKLITKDGIAALD
+456 VAAIGLLTV
-469 GIIQNLR
+469 GIIEY
-476 IVIPIVVGAAT
+476 AAM
-487 ALATLKL
+487 A
-494 NLTIGK
+494 
-500 IVSELTHNTD
+500 S
-510 ALKNALKGLTTA
+510 NAAEETSKWKTA
-522 TEGAAAAQQ
+522 TEEARESAEKLTEGIDDLKKSRDEQITSAEGEAALLRTLQEEYNE
-531 GLNAAQ
+531 LT
-537 SANVIGLV
+537 S
-545 ITLVMSLISAFGTL
+545 IT
-559 AVMTNSNADAAE
+559 N
-571 NAKDK
+571 
-576 AQDYLKSLRDLH
+576 R
-588 QQENQNIENAEN
+588 NAE
-600 ESRILKDLQNEYDT
+600 QNERLEYIASR
-614 LKDKTS
+614 L
-620 LTADEKL
+620 AEKL
-627 RLDSVANELAKTLG
+627 NI
-641 VTTQSL
+641 TT
-647 LTKDGAYKDITDDID
+647 
-662 KYIEKLK
+662 
-669 EQVKIENATEA
+669 
-680 LKAAYTAYDKA
+680 
-691 SKSAEEYT
+691 
-699 EKVREQKK
+699 
-707 AVDEAAIA
+707 
-715 LKKHE
+715 
-720 RKFDLI
+720 
-726 APDDTEQETKWIET
+726 
-740 NRKLTNKLKEE
+740 
-751 KEALEN
+751 
-757 VTHVWSVY
+757 
-765 YNQTSAAASSI
+765 
-776 IENRIALGQ
+776 
-785 TVDEDKELE
+785 
-794 EMLGHL
+794 
-800 NPYIEQTTQKIESN
+800 
-814 TQNIRKNSESV
+814 
-825 ENSVKE
+825 
-831 SEIAAQSVE
+831 
-840 TVSEKYARLNGLL
+840 
-853 EENKKAVETVN
+853 
-864 NEIEQAMDS
+864 
-873 GDEEHLKE
+873 
-881 LQDKL
+881 
-886 KDLNSEQTILQNRIK
+886 
-901 AVKEEIDK
+901 
-909 DSNAIA
+909 
-915 AAIEKVE
+915 
-922 SSAQMLAKAQK
+922 
-933 EVDNNGKLSL
+933 
-943 STLLQIQK
+943 
-951 KYPELT
+951 
-957 DSVNDYISGI
+957 
-967 KTEKD
+967 
-972 VINQLKDVYEK
+972 
-983 DVENYN
+983 
-989 KALSVKLLKQ
+989 
-999 NGFTQDTAESV
+999 
-1010 VELVNNLK
+1010 NNLK
-1018 DQYGIDVQNFANASE
+1018 DQSGTYRDLNQQIEEHINNLTKQAELSYYEDLITESGKAAAQAKKQMHDTKMQMQDTENEIQALKDKLKDFSQAANYNTSGSKVYSNIISQISELENKHKSLETSWSHFYVANMKAKEALEDAKQGLRSYKQDADGLTSSVKTQSLSFSEEKEELDKLREAMQEAGEEAKKAKDDIDKAVSGALSNVQRSAQNLQKVQAEIKETGKVSLSTLSSISSAYPELNSLLNEYCNGLKNEGDIIKALEKVYQNDVDSYNQSVRQKEILTDGYVKAAAKASSELVDKYKEHYGIDLRNFANAAE
-1033 VKKAALESLKAKA
+1033 AKA
-1046 EETQRVFN
+1046 EIEKNLYEKMAAAKEKYNALSDKYYTTVENGEQILMVKDKSAPDGVRRANVKEISDYNAVRSGYFKSQD
-1054 DFWAENNFDVGMSNG
+1054 DF
-1069 SMYYMAKDPRTNQWR
+1069 
-1084 EATQDE
+1084 
-1090 IAKYKA
+1090 
-1096 IVEARNKAYDNY
+1096 
-1108 YSFDTNGVQ
+1108 YSFDIEEFQ
-1117 KYMDLY
+1117 KQLAADVAKYY
-1123 KSVSSGADAN
+1123 KDNSVSADD
-1133 RLLDL
+1133 LLKGFTSTVDTSASKK
-1138 SDTSSNKS
+1138 SDTSSSEKS
-1146 SSKKNTKTITYTSR
+1146 DTKAKWTMNARDVYAEGDTY
-1160 WKDEVYSSDYSYEE
+1160 
-1174 GAFDNVKAA
+1174 VKAY
-1183 DAQIKAYLGVIDRA
+1183 INWIERV
-1197 KNLGKATLNE
+1197 KNLDKLTAKE
-1207 EIHSLNELLKRET
+1207 EISILENLLARSENT
-1220 MSADQRYEIR
+1220 ADERYEIEY
-1230 LRLYKA
+1230 RLYKA
-1236 QEQLSAA
+1236 
-1243 AAEKEKEAA
+1243 KEKLQKEQDEKQKQLEEAA
-1252 DKAAKAEKDAAD
+1252 QQRAKEAAD

-1270 KLALAAYNRI
+1270 KLALAAYNRL

-1306 DKLMAK
+1306 DAVMAK

-1432 DDQFSMQIVNT
+1432 DDQFSMRIVNT